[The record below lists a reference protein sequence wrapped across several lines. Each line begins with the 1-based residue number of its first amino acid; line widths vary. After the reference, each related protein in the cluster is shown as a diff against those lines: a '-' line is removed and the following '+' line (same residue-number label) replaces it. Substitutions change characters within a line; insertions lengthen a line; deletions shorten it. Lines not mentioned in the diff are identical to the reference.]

1 MVVLLEVSPIHRG
14 TLERCLGHLSDQ
26 GPTPRIAQLGR
37 AAISG
42 KSLYWFQTS
51 SILRMMEA
59 TVFLGTFIAAEHF
72 WNPSLD
78 LCLNTILSRS
88 STDNSFDLM
97 AWFLLS
103 HALSTVGPYRQVCA
117 FPNHVQSIAFTAGG
131 LQ

>member
-14 TLERCLGHLSDQ
+14 TLERCLGHLPS
-26 GPTPRIAQLGR
+26 TPRIAQLGR
-37 AAISG
+37 AAISR

-59 TVFLGTFIAAEHF
+59 IVFLGTFNAAELF
-72 WNPSLD
+72 LYPSPD

-97 AWFLLS
+97 AWFLLR
-103 HALSTVGPYRQVCA
+103 HVLSTVGPYRQVCA
-117 FPNHVQSIAFTAGG
+117 FPNHVQSIEFTAGG